1 MIGTSGGIE
10 VKVATWG
17 GVQVCPAWSLDGSHI
32 ELWNPGDPHGRLVTR
47 CCLQIEPASKLIV
60 GSAVAVEAS
69 GV

>member
-1 MIGTSGGIE
+1 
-10 VKVATWG
+10 
-17 GVQVCPAWSLDGSHI
+17 
-32 ELWNPGDPHGRLVTR
+32 VTR